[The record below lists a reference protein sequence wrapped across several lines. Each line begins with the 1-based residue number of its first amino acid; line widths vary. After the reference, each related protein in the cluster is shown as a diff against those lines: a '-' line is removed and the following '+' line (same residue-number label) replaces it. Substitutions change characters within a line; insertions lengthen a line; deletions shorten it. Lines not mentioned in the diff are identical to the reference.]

1 MYVCS
6 CDGTGV
12 SLSGRLA
19 LDISMHDQIVLPLL
33 TYWALKQSLFIG
45 FKRTC
50 TCYYYIV
57 FSVPISRYVPRSFPV
72 DLSFGVY
79 SGVLGSGDNRQI

>member
-6 CDGTGV
+6 CDGAGV
-12 SLSGRLA
+12 SSSGRLA

-50 TCYYYIV
+50 TCYY
-57 FSVPISRYVPRSFPV
+57 
-72 DLSFGVY
+72 
-79 SGVLGSGDNRQI
+79 